1 MKRLFLILLLVFPLS
16 CYDGLSDMLDEVTMK
31 APICVWDAAPGP
43 VHDGRGWGNAYLT
56 LADAVAAVDE
66 GETIWVAGSQN
77 LTATVTISKALTILG
92 GFSGVES
99 RRDQRDVNSR
109 AVVNYLSTDSGAI
122 FISSQDVVF
131 DTFRIENLDSEN
143 GAVTITDGSSAV
155 FENCHFYDNKAG
167 VGNGAAINL
176 YNAGVQI
183 RNCIFD
189 NNRISVAGLN
199 GGAISAENDSVITI
213 DRTEFYNNS
222 VQDSYGGAIA
232 LDSSTLTIRGG
243 IFGDKNDSGSGN
255 KGFYGGG
262 AIYAINSSSVFI
274 SENTVFYRNNAAAG
288 GAIYVNK
295 SNLDI
300 KDVFFGN
307 KDTAGSQNTAGTGVA
322 VYAVNESVV
331 TIESSE
337 FYRHTAG
344 NQGGAIYTNFSSIAI
359 SRSKFGDK
367 DTVDSGNTASEG
379 GAIYVI
385 NSKVDG
391 KGLTIFDNTE
401 FYRNSGS
408 STGGAI
414 SAEGSTVTI
423 TGSLFGDEFT
433 EGNGNSA
440 NYGGSIYAITGTV
453 LSISNKTNFYRNN
466 ANEGGAI
473 YSEGSSVT
481 ISGSSFGSE
490 FTANSGNTA
499 NYGGGAIRSVS
510 SSILTIT
517 GDSKF
522 FRNQVTTTG
531 RGGAIDLNASNL
543 TIEGSQFGGTT
554 ENSGNLAIT
563 GGGAVSTHLS
573 GGSSIVYISDS
584 IFIGNSGGQDG
595 GAIRNYQ
602 CDLHINSCIFSK
614 NVAVGND
621 GGGAVYLWHETN
633 EFSIVNSYFYDNKVT
648 GVSSLGGALRIYQT
662 ADNNLGAYILA
673 NLTFYSNSA
682 ANAGAIHFSSNQSGE
697 SRHNYRVY
705 NSVFYENVATAG
717 GSLSDNIHSDVS
729 YDLYNCYFNGGMVVD
744 TGLLDSGNKHSCK
757 EYPDDPFAS
766 TNPGASNF
774 LHPATNLGIN
784 GLIDNGILSFAGF
797 PASFTMPLTDLA
809 GNNREVGTID
819 IGAYERQ

>member
-1 MKRLFLILLLVFPLS
+1 M
-16 CYDGLSDMLDEVTMK
+16 
-31 APICVWDAAPGP
+31 
-43 VHDGRGWGNAYLT
+43 
-56 LADAVAAVDE
+56 
-66 GETIWVAGSQN
+66 
-77 LTATVTISKALTILG
+77 
-92 GFSGVES
+92 
-99 RRDQRDVNSR
+99 
-109 AVVNYLSTDSGAI
+109 
-122 FISSQDVVF
+122 VF
-131 DTFRIENLDSEN
+131 D
-143 GAVTITDGSSAV
+143 
-155 FENCHFYDNKAG
+155 NCHFYDNIAG
-167 VGNGAAINL
+167 SDNGAAISL

-183 RNCIFD
+183 SNCIFD
-189 NNRISVAGLN
+189 NNRTNQAGLN
-199 GGAISAENDSVITI
+199 GGAISAENNSVITI

-232 LDSSTLTIRGG
+232 LNSSTLTIRGG

-255 KGFYGGG
+255 KGFFGGG

-274 SENTVFYRNNAAAG
+274 SENTIIYRNNAAAG

-300 KDVFFGN
+300 KDVFFGD

-344 NQGGAIYTNFSSIAI
+344 NQGGAIYADASTLAI

-391 KGLTIFDNTE
+391 KGVTISDNTE

-414 SAEGSTVTI
+414 SAEGSTVII

-433 EGNGNSA
+433 EGSGNSA
-440 NYGGSIYAITGTV
+440 NYGGSIYAITGAV
-453 LSISNKTNFYRNN
+453 LSISKNTNFYRNN
-466 ANEGGAI
+466 GNEGGSI

-490 FTANSGNTA
+490 FTANSGNNA

-522 FRNQVTTTG
+522 FRNKVTNTG

-543 TIEGSQFGGTT
+543 TIEECQFGGSTA
-554 ENSGNLAIT
+554 NSGNVAIT

-584 IFIGNSGGQDG
+584 IFIGNSDGQDG

-602 CDLHINSCIFSK
+602 CDLHINSCIF
-614 NVAVGND
+614 VANEVTGD
-621 GGGAVYLWHETN
+621 SRSGGAVYLFHGLN
-633 EFSIVNSYFYDNKVT
+633 EFTIVNSSFYDNKAT
-648 GVSSLGGALRIYQT
+648 GSSGQGGALSIKQNVE
-662 ADNNLGAYILA
+662 NNPGPGAYALV
-673 NLTFYSNSA
+673 NLTFYKNIA
-682 ANAGAIHFSSNQSGE
+682 HTAGAILFTGYDPVTFHS
-697 SRHNYRVY
+697 YRIY
-705 NSVFYENVATAG
+705 NSVFFNNQTLPTYENIFYIG
-717 GSLSDNIHSDVS
+717 EYN
-729 YDLYNCYFNGGMVVD
+729 LYNCYFFEGML
-744 TGLLDSGNKHSCK
+744 TGHGADPLDPGKKHSCK
-757 EYPDDPFAS
+757 EYPNDPFVS
-766 TNPGASNF
+766 IIPGSSNF
-774 LHPATNLGIN
+774 LHPSTNLGIN
-784 GLIDNGILSFAGF
+784 GLIDNGTLDFSGF
-797 PASFTMPLTDLA
+797 PASFTMPATDLA
-809 GNNREVGTID
+809 GNTRIRGSAID